1 LDKPVRILDRHVL
14 TETAVAGGVASGAF
28 IFVLAA
34 GNVLSQIAAA
44 IAAGRVTAFEGLELI
59 GLLLPGLI
67 PYVLPMGMLTGVLMA
82 FGRMGAQ
89 HELTAMKAGGLSL
102 LRIAAPAL
110 FLAAGLALAAAW
122 INLEVATRSN
132 DEYRRIL
139 MGSVKENPASL
150 ITPGEIN
157 RQFKGLIIQ
166 ARERN
171 GPVLRD
177 LWIWRLDAEGR
188 LFETIHTA
196 EGRLTKVDKP
206 DGSAVLRLVAIS
218 AQVDTRRPG
227 DDGFKFPSVTKE
239 AGQAPLEFPVSGV
252 FKEGSGYEKKLR
264 WHTTSELLA
273 LMDKGWQVPPNATP
287 AQIAE
292 GRMMPRTQLM
302 SHLAS
307 AFSIFSLALLAVPLA
322 VRVGRSETFVNAA
335 VALVVALSYYVLSS
349 AAAWVKNPVYR
360 PDLLVWLPNLI
371 VVIVA
376 VVLLRRASKH

>member
-14 TETAVAGGVASGAF
+14 TETAVAGGVATGAF
-28 IFVLAA
+28 VFVMAA
-34 GNVLSQIAAA
+34 GNVLSQVASA
-44 IAAGRVTAFEGLELI
+44 IAAGRVTPFEGLELV
-59 GLLLPGLI
+59 GLLFPGLI

-89 HELTAMKAGGLSL
+89 HELTAMKASGLSL

-110 FLAAGLALAAAW
+110 WLAAGLALFAAW
-122 INLEVATRSN
+122 MNLEVATRSN

-139 MGSVKENPASL
+139 MGSVKDNPASL

-157 RQFKGLIIQ
+157 RKFKGMIIQ
-166 ARERN
+166 ARERD
-171 GPVLRD
+171 GAVLRD
-177 LWIWRLDAEGR
+177 LWIWRLDAQGR

-206 DGSAVLRLVAIS
+206 DGSSVLRLVAVS

-239 AGQAPLEFPVSGV
+239 AGQAPMEFPVSGV

-287 AQIAE
+287 AKLAE
-292 GRMMPRTQLM
+292 CLMMPRTQLM
-302 SHLAS
+302 SHLAA

-335 VALVVALSYYVLSS
+335 IALAVALSYYVLSS
-349 AAAWVKNPVYR
+349 AAAWVKNPAFR
-360 PDLLVWLPNLI
+360 PDLLIWLPNVI
-371 VVIVA
+371 VVTVA
-376 VVLLRRASKH
+376 IGLLRRASKH

>member
-1 LDKPVRILDRHVL
+1 MRILDRHVL

-59 GLLLPGLI
+59 GLLLPGLV

-122 INLEVATRSN
+122 INLEVATCSN

-273 LMDKGWQVPPNATP
+273 LMDTGWQLPPNATP
-287 AQIAE
+287 VQIAE
-292 GRMMPRTQLM
+292 GRMMARTQLM

-335 VALVVALSYYVLSS
+335 VALAVALSYYVLSS

-371 VVIVA
+371 VIIVA
-376 VVLLRRASKH
+376 VALLRRAAKH

>member
-14 TETAVAGGVASGAF
+14 TETAVAGGVATGAF
-28 IFVLAA
+28 VFVMAA
-34 GNVLSQIAAA
+34 GNVLSQVASA
-44 IAAGRVTAFEGLELI
+44 IAAGRVTPFEGLELV
-59 GLLLPGLI
+59 GLLFPGLI

-89 HELTAMKAGGLSL
+89 HELTAMKASGLSL

-110 FLAAGLALAAAW
+110 WLAAGLALFAAW
-122 INLEVATRSN
+122 MNLEVATRSN

-139 MGSVKENPASL
+139 MGSVKDNPASL

-157 RQFKGLIIQ
+157 RKFKGMIIQ
-166 ARERN
+166 ARERD
-171 GPVLRD
+171 GAVLRD
-177 LWIWRLDAEGR
+177 LWIWRLDAQGR

-206 DGSAVLRLVAIS
+206 DGSSVLRLVAVS

-239 AGQAPLEFPVSGV
+239 AGQAPMEFPVSGV

-287 AQIAE
+287 AKLAE
-292 GRMMPRTQLM
+292 CLMMPRTQLM
-302 SHLAS
+302 SHLAA

-335 VALVVALSYYVLSS
+335 IALAVALSYYVLSS
-349 AAAWVKNPVYR
+349 AAAWVKNPAFR
-360 PDLLVWLPNLI
+360 PDLLIWLPNVI
-371 VVIVA
+371 VVTVA
-376 VVLLRRASKH
+376 IGLFRRASKH

>member
-1 LDKPVRILDRHVL
+1 LDKRVRILDRHVL

-34 GNVLSQIAAA
+34 GNILSQVANA
-44 IAAGRVTAFEGLELI
+44 IATGRVTAFEGLELV

-67 PYVLPMGMLTGVLMA
+67 PYVLPMGMLTGVLMT

-110 FLAAGLALAAAW
+110 WLAAALALCAAW

-132 DEYRRIL
+132 DEYRRVL

-252 FKEGSGYEKKLR
+252 FKEGSGYDRKLR

-287 AQIAE
+287 AQLAE
-292 GRMMPRTQLM
+292 CQMMPRTQLM

-335 VALVVALSYYVLSS
+335 IALAVALSYYVLSS
-349 AAAWVKNPVYR
+349 AAGWVKNPAFR
-360 PDLLVWLPNLI
+360 PDLLVWLPNIL
-371 VVIVA
+371 VVAVA

>member
-1 LDKPVRILDRHVL
+1 MRILDRHVL
-14 TETAVAGGVASGAF
+14 TETAVASGVASGAF

-34 GNVLSQIAAA
+34 GNILSQVANA
-44 IAAGRVTAFEGLELI
+44 IASGRVTAFEGLELV

-67 PYVLPMGMLTGVLMA
+67 PYVLPMGMLTGVLMT

-110 FLAAGLALAAAW
+110 WLAAALALCAAW

-132 DEYRRIL
+132 DEYRRVL

-196 EGRLTKVDKP
+196 EGRLTKVEKP

-252 FKEGSGYEKKLR
+252 FKDGSGYEKKLR
-264 WHTTSELLA
+264 WHTTSELLE

-287 AQIAE
+287 AQLAE
-292 GRMMPRTQLM
+292 SQMMPRTQLM
-302 SHLAS
+302 AHFAS

-335 VALVVALSYYVLSS
+335 IALTVALSYYVLSS
-349 AAAWVKNPVYR
+349 AAGWVKNPAFR
-360 PDLLVWLPNLI
+360 PDLLVWLPNII
-371 VVIVA
+371 VVTLAVA
-376 VVLLRRASKH
+376 LLRRASKH

>member
-1 LDKPVRILDRHVL
+1 MRILDRHVL
-14 TETAVAGGVASGAF
+14 TETAVASGVASGAF

-34 GNVLSQIAAA
+34 GNILSQVANA
-44 IAAGRVTAFEGLELI
+44 IATGRVTAFEGLELV

-67 PYVLPMGMLTGVLMA
+67 PYVLPMGMLTGVLMT

-110 FLAAGLALAAAW
+110 WLAAALALCAAW

-132 DEYRRIL
+132 DEYRRVL

-252 FKEGSGYEKKLR
+252 FKEGSGYDRKLR
-264 WHTTSELLA
+264 WHTTSELLE

-287 AQIAE
+287 AQLAE
-292 GRMMPRTQLM
+292 SQMMPRTQLM
-302 SHLAS
+302 AHFAS

-335 VALVVALSYYVLSS
+335 IALTVALSYYVLSS
-349 AAAWVKNPVYR
+349 AAGWVKNPVFR
-360 PDLLVWLPNLI
+360 PDLLVWLPNII
-371 VVIVA
+371 VVTLAVA
-376 VVLLRRASKH
+376 LLRRASKH

>member
-1 LDKPVRILDRHVL
+1 MRILDRHVL
-14 TETAVAGGVASGAF
+14 TETAVASGVATGAF

-34 GNVLSQIAAA
+34 GNILSQVANA
-44 IAAGRVTAFEGLELI
+44 IATGRVTAFEGLELV

-67 PYVLPMGMLTGVLMA
+67 PYVLPMGMLTGVLMT

-110 FLAAGLALAAAW
+110 WLAAALALCAAW

-132 DEYRRIL
+132 DEYRRVL

-252 FKEGSGYEKKLR
+252 FKDGSGYEKKLR
-264 WHTTSELLA
+264 WHTTSELLE

-287 AQIAE
+287 AQLAE
-292 GRMMPRTQLM
+292 SQMMPRTQLM
-302 SHLAS
+302 AHFAS

-335 VALVVALSYYVLSS
+335 IALTVALSYYVLSS
-349 AAAWVKNPVYR
+349 AAGWVKNPAFR

-371 VVIVA
+371 VVTLAVA
-376 VVLLRRASKH
+376 LLRRASKH

>member
-1 LDKPVRILDRHVL
+1 MRILDRHVL

-110 FLAAGLALAAAW
+110 FLAAGLALAAVW

-177 LWIWRLDAEGR
+177 LWLWRLDAEGR
-188 LFETIHTA
+188 LCETIHTA

-335 VALVVALSYYVLSS
+335 VALAVALSYYVLSS

-371 VVIVA
+371 VIIVA

>member
-1 LDKPVRILDRHVL
+1 MRILDRHVL

-34 GNVLSQIAAA
+34 GNILSQVANA
-44 IAAGRVTAFEGLELI
+44 IATGRVTAFEGLELV

-67 PYVLPMGMLTGVLMA
+67 PYVLPMGMLTGVLMT

-102 LRIAAPAL
+102 LRIAAPTL
-110 FLAAGLALAAAW
+110 WLAAALALCAAW

-132 DEYRRIL
+132 DEYRRVL

-252 FKEGSGYEKKLR
+252 FKEGSGYDRKLR
-264 WHTTSELLA
+264 WHTTSELLE

-287 AQIAE
+287 AQLAE
-292 GRMMPRTQLM
+292 CQMMPRTQLM

-335 VALVVALSYYVLSS
+335 IALIVALSYYVLSS
-349 AAAWVKNPVYR
+349 AAGWVKNPAFR
-360 PDLLVWLPNLI
+360 PDLLVWLPNML
-371 VVIVA
+371 VVTVA

>member
-1 LDKPVRILDRHVL
+1 MRILDRHVL
-14 TETAVAGGVASGAF
+14 TETAVASGVASGAF

-34 GNVLSQIAAA
+34 GNILSQVANA
-44 IAAGRVTAFEGLELI
+44 IASGRVTAFEGLELI

-67 PYVLPMGMLTGVLMA
+67 PYVLPMGMLTGVLMT

-110 FLAAGLALAAAW
+110 WLAAALALCAAW

-132 DEYRRIL
+132 DEYRRVL

-196 EGRLTKVDKP
+196 EGRLTKVEKP

-252 FKEGSGYEKKLR
+252 FKDGSGYEKKLR
-264 WHTTSELLA
+264 WHTTSELLE

-287 AQIAE
+287 TQLAE
-292 GRMMPRTQLM
+292 SQMMPRTQLM
-302 SHLAS
+302 AHFAS

-335 VALVVALSYYVLSS
+335 IALTVALSYYVLSS
-349 AAAWVKNPVYR
+349 AAGWVKNPVFR
-360 PDLLVWLPNLI
+360 PDLLVWLPNII
-371 VVIVA
+371 VVTLAVA
-376 VVLLRRASKH
+376 LLRRASKH

>member
-1 LDKPVRILDRHVL
+1 MRILDRHVL
-14 TETAVAGGVASGAF
+14 TETAVASGVASGAF

-34 GNVLSQIAAA
+34 GNILSQVANA
-44 IAAGRVTAFEGLELI
+44 IATGRVTAFEGLELV

-67 PYVLPMGMLTGVLMA
+67 PYVLPMGMLTGVLMT

-110 FLAAGLALAAAW
+110 WLAAALALCAAW

-132 DEYRRIL
+132 DEYRRVL

-252 FKEGSGYEKKLR
+252 FKDGSGYEKKLR
-264 WHTTSELLA
+264 WHTTSELLE

-287 AQIAE
+287 AQLAE
-292 GRMMPRTQLM
+292 SQMMPRTQLM
-302 SHLAS
+302 AHFAS

-335 VALVVALSYYVLSS
+335 IALTVALSYYVLSS
-349 AAAWVKNPVYR
+349 AAGWVKNPAFR

-371 VVIVA
+371 VVTLAVA
-376 VVLLRRASKH
+376 LLRRASKH

>member
-1 LDKPVRILDRHVL
+1 MRILDRHVL
-14 TETAVAGGVASGAF
+14 TETAVASGVASGAF

-34 GNVLSQIAAA
+34 GNILSQVANA
-44 IAAGRVTAFEGLELI
+44 IATGRVTAFEGLELV

-67 PYVLPMGMLTGVLMA
+67 PYVLPMGMLTGVLMT

-110 FLAAGLALAAAW
+110 WLAAALALCAAW

-132 DEYRRIL
+132 DEYRRVL

-252 FKEGSGYEKKLR
+252 FKDGSGYEKKLR
-264 WHTTSELLA
+264 WHTTSELLE

-287 AQIAE
+287 AQLAE
-292 GRMMPRTQLM
+292 SQMMPRTQLM
-302 SHLAS
+302 AHFAS

-335 VALVVALSYYVLSS
+335 IALTVALSYYVLSS
-349 AAAWVKNPVYR
+349 AAGWVKNPVFR
-360 PDLLVWLPNLI
+360 PDLLVWLPNII
-371 VVIVA
+371 VVTLAVA
-376 VVLLRRASKH
+376 LLRRASKH

>member
-1 LDKPVRILDRHVL
+1 MRILDRHVL
-14 TETAVAGGVASGAF
+14 TETAVASGVASGAF

-34 GNVLSQIAAA
+34 GNILSQVANA
-44 IAAGRVTAFEGLELI
+44 IATGRVTAFEGLELV

-67 PYVLPMGMLTGVLMA
+67 PYVLPMGMLTGVLIT

-110 FLAAGLALAAAW
+110 WLAAALALCAAW

-132 DEYRRIL
+132 DEYRRVL

-196 EGRLTKVDKP
+196 EGRLTKVEKP

-252 FKEGSGYEKKLR
+252 FKDGSGYEKKLR
-264 WHTTSELLA
+264 WHTTSELLE

-287 AQIAE
+287 AQLAE
-292 GRMMPRTQLM
+292 SQMMPRTQLM
-302 SHLAS
+302 AHFAS

-335 VALVVALSYYVLSS
+335 IALTVALSYYVLSS
-349 AAAWVKNPVYR
+349 AAGWVKNPAFR
-360 PDLLVWLPNLI
+360 PDLLVWLPNII
-371 VVIVA
+371 VVTLAVA
-376 VVLLRRASKH
+376 LLRRASKH

>member
-1 LDKPVRILDRHVL
+1 MRILDRHVL
-14 TETAVAGGVASGAF
+14 TETAVASGVASGAF

-34 GNVLSQIAAA
+34 GNILSQVANA
-44 IAAGRVTAFEGLELI
+44 IASGRVTAFEGLELI

-67 PYVLPMGMLTGVLMA
+67 PYVLPMGMLTGVLMT

-110 FLAAGLALAAAW
+110 WLAAALALCAAW

-132 DEYRRIL
+132 DEYRRVL

-196 EGRLTKVDKP
+196 EGRLTKVEKP

-239 AGQAPLEFPVSGV
+239 AGQAPLEVPVSGV
-252 FKEGSGYEKKLR
+252 FKDGSGYEKKLR
-264 WHTTSELLA
+264 WHTTSELLE

-287 AQIAE
+287 AQLAE
-292 GRMMPRTQLM
+292 SQMMPRTQLM
-302 SHLAS
+302 AHFAS

-335 VALVVALSYYVLSS
+335 IALAVALSYYVLSS
-349 AAAWVKNPVYR
+349 AAAWVKNPVFR
-360 PDLLVWLPNLI
+360 PDLLVWLPNII
-371 VVIVA
+371 VVTVA
-376 VVLLRRASKH
+376 VALLRRASKH

>member
-1 LDKPVRILDRHVL
+1 MRILDRHVL
-14 TETAVAGGVASGAF
+14 TETAVASGVASGAF

-34 GNVLSQIAAA
+34 GNILSQVANA
-44 IAAGRVTAFEGLELI
+44 IASGRVTAFEGLELI

-67 PYVLPMGMLTGVLMA
+67 PYVLPMGMLTGVLMT

-110 FLAAGLALAAAW
+110 WLAAALALCAAW

-132 DEYRRIL
+132 DEYRRVL

-252 FKEGSGYEKKLR
+252 FKDGSGYEKKLR
-264 WHTTSELLA
+264 WHTTSELLE

-287 AQIAE
+287 AQLAE
-292 GRMMPRTQLM
+292 SQMMPRTQLM
-302 SHLAS
+302 THFAS

-335 VALVVALSYYVLSS
+335 IALAVALSYYVLSS
-349 AAAWVKNPVYR
+349 AAAWVKNPALR
-360 PDLLVWLPNLI
+360 PDLLVWLPNII
-371 VVIVA
+371 VVTLAVA
-376 VVLLRRASKH
+376 LLRRASKH

>member
-1 LDKPVRILDRHVL
+1 MRILDRHVL

-34 GNVLSQIAAA
+34 GNILSQVANA
-44 IAAGRVTAFEGLELI
+44 IASGRVTAFEGLELV

-67 PYVLPMGMLTGVLMA
+67 PYVLPMGMLTGVLMT

-110 FLAAGLALAAAW
+110 WLAAALALCAAW

-132 DEYRRIL
+132 DEYRRVL

-252 FKEGSGYEKKLR
+252 FKDGSGYEKKLR
-264 WHTTSELLA
+264 WHTTSELLE

-287 AQIAE
+287 AQLAE
-292 GRMMPRTQLM
+292 SQMMPRTQLM
-302 SHLAS
+302 AHFAS

-335 VALVVALSYYVLSS
+335 IALTVARSYYVLSS
-349 AAAWVKNPVYR
+349 AAGWVKNPVFR
-360 PDLLVWLPNLI
+360 PDLLVWLPNII
-371 VVIVA
+371 VVTLAVA
-376 VVLLRRASKH
+376 LLRRASKH

>member
-1 LDKPVRILDRHVL
+1 MRILDRHVL
-14 TETAVAGGVASGAF
+14 TETAVASGVASGAF

-34 GNVLSQIAAA
+34 GNILSQVANA
-44 IAAGRVTAFEGLELI
+44 IASGRVTAFEGLELV

-67 PYVLPMGMLTGVLMA
+67 PYVLPMGMLTGVLMT

-110 FLAAGLALAAAW
+110 WLAAALALCAAW

-132 DEYRRIL
+132 DEYRRVL

-252 FKEGSGYEKKLR
+252 FKDGSGYEKKLR
-264 WHTTSELLA
+264 WHTTSELLE

-287 AQIAE
+287 AQLAE
-292 GRMMPRTQLM
+292 SQMMPRTQLM
-302 SHLAS
+302 AHFAS

-335 VALVVALSYYVLSS
+335 IALTVALSYYVLSS
-349 AAAWVKNPVYR
+349 AAGWVKNPAFR
-360 PDLLVWLPNLI
+360 PDLLVWLPNII
-371 VVIVA
+371 VVTLAVA
-376 VVLLRRASKH
+376 LLRRASKH

>member
-1 LDKPVRILDRHVL
+1 MRILDRHVL
-14 TETAVAGGVASGAF
+14 TETAVASGVASGAF

-34 GNVLSQIAAA
+34 GNILSQVANA
-44 IAAGRVTAFEGLELI
+44 IATGRVTAFEGLELV

-67 PYVLPMGMLTGVLMA
+67 PYVLPMGMLTGVLMT

-110 FLAAGLALAAAW
+110 WLAAALALCAAW

-132 DEYRRIL
+132 DEYRRVL

-196 EGRLTKVDKP
+196 EGRLTKVEKP

-252 FKEGSGYEKKLR
+252 FKDGSGYEKKLR
-264 WHTTSELLA
+264 WHTTSELLQ

-287 AQIAE
+287 AQLAE
-292 GRMMPRTQLM
+292 SQMMPRTQLM
-302 SHLAS
+302 AHFAS

-335 VALVVALSYYVLSS
+335 IALTVALSYYVLSS
-349 AAAWVKNPVYR
+349 AAGWVKNPVFR
-360 PDLLVWLPNLI
+360 PDLLVWLPNII
-371 VVIVA
+371 VVTLAVA
-376 VVLLRRASKH
+376 LLRRASKH

>member
-1 LDKPVRILDRHVL
+1 MRILDRHVL

-335 VALVVALSYYVLSS
+335 VALAVALSYYVLSS

-371 VVIVA
+371 VIIVA

>member
-1 LDKPVRILDRHVL
+1 MRILDRHVL
-14 TETAVAGGVASGAF
+14 TETAVASGVASGAF

-34 GNVLSQIAAA
+34 GNILSQVANA
-44 IAAGRVTAFEGLELI
+44 IASGRVTAFEGLELV

-67 PYVLPMGMLTGVLMA
+67 PYVLPMGMLTGVLMT

-110 FLAAGLALAAAW
+110 WLAAALALCAAW

-132 DEYRRIL
+132 DEYRRVL

-196 EGRLTKVDKP
+196 EGRLTKVEKP

-252 FKEGSGYEKKLR
+252 FKDGSGYEKKLR
-264 WHTTSELLA
+264 WHTTSELLE
-273 LMDKGWQVPPNATP
+273 LLDKGWQVPPNATP
-287 AQIAE
+287 AQLAE
-292 GRMMPRTQLM
+292 SQMMPRTQLM
-302 SHLAS
+302 AHFAS

-335 VALVVALSYYVLSS
+335 IALTVALSYYVLSS
-349 AAAWVKNPVYR
+349 AAGWVKNPVFR
-360 PDLLVWLPNLI
+360 PDLLVWLPNII
-371 VVIVA
+371 VVTLAVA
-376 VVLLRRASKH
+376 LLRRASKH

>member
-1 LDKPVRILDRHVL
+1 MRILDRHVL
-14 TETAVAGGVASGAF
+14 TETAVASGVASGAF

-34 GNVLSQIAAA
+34 GNVLSQVANA
-44 IAAGRVTAFEGLELI
+44 IASGRVTAFEGLELI

-67 PYVLPMGMLTGVLMA
+67 PYVLPMGMLTGVLMT

-110 FLAAGLALAAAW
+110 WLAAALALCAAW

-132 DEYRRIL
+132 DEYRRVL

-252 FKEGSGYEKKLR
+252 FKDGSGYEKKLR
-264 WHTTSELLA
+264 WHTTSELLE

-287 AQIAE
+287 AQLAE
-292 GRMMPRTQLM
+292 SQMMPRTQLM
-302 SHLAS
+302 AHLAA

-335 VALVVALSYYVLSS
+335 IALAVALSYYVLSS
-349 AAAWVKNPVYR
+349 AAAWVKNPVFR
-360 PDLLVWLPNLI
+360 PDLLVWLPNII
-371 VVIVA
+371 VVTVA
-376 VVLLRRASKH
+376 VALLRRASKH

>member
-1 LDKPVRILDRHVL
+1 MRILDRHVL

-34 GNVLSQIAAA
+34 GNILSQVANA
-44 IAAGRVTAFEGLELI
+44 IASGRVTAFEGLELV

-67 PYVLPMGMLTGVLMA
+67 PYVLPMGMLTGVLMT

-110 FLAAGLALAAAW
+110 WLAAALALCASW

-132 DEYRRIL
+132 DEYRRVL

-218 AQVDTRRPG
+218 AQVDTRRAG

-252 FKEGSGYEKKLR
+252 FKDGSGYERKLR

-287 AQIAE
+287 AQLAE
-292 GRMMPRTQLM
+292 CQMMPRTQLM

-335 VALVVALSYYVLSS
+335 IALIVALSYYVLSS
-349 AAAWVKNPVYR
+349 AAGWVKNPAFR
-360 PDLLVWLPNLI
+360 PDLLVWLPNIL
-371 VVIVA
+371 VVTVA

>member
-1 LDKPVRILDRHVL
+1 MRILDRHVL
-14 TETAVAGGVASGAF
+14 TETAVASGVASGAF

-34 GNVLSQIAAA
+34 GNILSQVANA
-44 IAAGRVTAFEGLELI
+44 IATGRVTAFEGLELV

-67 PYVLPMGMLTGVLMA
+67 PYVLPMGMLTGVLMT

-110 FLAAGLALAAAW
+110 WLAAALALCAAW

-132 DEYRRIL
+132 DEYRRVL

-196 EGRLTKVDKP
+196 EGRLTKVEKP

-252 FKEGSGYEKKLR
+252 FKDGSGYEKKLR
-264 WHTTSELLA
+264 WHTTSELLE

-287 AQIAE
+287 AQLAE
-292 GRMMPRTQLM
+292 SQMMPRTQLM
-302 SHLAS
+302 AHFAS

-335 VALVVALSYYVLSS
+335 IALTVALSYYVLSS
-349 AAAWVKNPVYR
+349 AAGWVKNPAFR

-371 VVIVA
+371 VVTLAVA
-376 VVLLRRASKH
+376 LLRRASKH

>member
-1 LDKPVRILDRHVL
+1 LDAPVRILDRHVL
-14 TETAVAGGVASGAF
+14 TETAIAGGVATGAF
-28 IFVLAA
+28 VFVMVA
-34 GNVLSQIAAA
+34 GNVLSQVASA
-44 IAAGRVTAFEGLELI
+44 IAAGRVTPVEGLQLV
-59 GLLLPGLI
+59 GLLIPGLI

-102 LRIAAPAL
+102 VRIAAPAL
-110 FLAAGLALAAAW
+110 CLAGGLALFAAW

-139 MGSVKENPASL
+139 MGSVKDNPASL

-157 RQFKGLIIQ
+157 RKFKGLIIQ
-166 ARERN
+166 ARERD
-171 GPVLRD
+171 GAVLRD
-177 LWIWRLDAEGR
+177 LWIWRLDAQGR

-196 EGRLTKVDKP
+196 EGRLTKVEKP
-206 DGSAVLRLVAIS
+206 DGTAVLRLVAVS

-227 DDGFKFPSVTKE
+227 DDGFKYPSVTKE
-239 AGQAPLEFPVSGV
+239 AGQAPLEFPVSDV
-252 FKEGSGYEKKLR
+252 FKDGSGYEKKLR

-287 AQIAE
+287 AKLAE
-292 GRMMPRTQLM
+292 CKMLPRTQLM

-335 VALVVALSYYVLSS
+335 IALAVALTYYILSS
-349 AAAWVKNPVYR
+349 TAAYVKNPAFR
-360 PDLLVWLPNLI
+360 PDLLIWLPNAI
-371 VVIVA
+371 VVTVA
-376 VVLLRRASKH
+376 VLLLRRASRH

>member
-1 LDKPVRILDRHVL
+1 LDEPVRILDRHVL
-14 TETAVAGGVASGAF
+14 TETAVASGVATGAF
-28 IFVLAA
+28 IFIMAA
-34 GNVLSQIAAA
+34 GNVLSQVSAA
-44 IAAGRVTAFEGLELI
+44 IATGRVTAFEGLELV

-110 FLAAGLALAAAW
+110 WLTAALALGAAW
-122 INLEVATRSN
+122 INLEVSTRAN

-139 MGSVKENPASL
+139 MGSVKDNPASL

-252 FKEGSGYEKKLR
+252 FKEGSGHDRKLR
-264 WHTTSELLA
+264 WHTTAELLE

-287 AQIAE
+287 AQLAE
-292 GRMMPRTQLM
+292 SRMMPRTQLM
-302 SHLAS
+302 AHLAS

-335 VALVVALSYYVLSS
+335 IALAVALSYYVLSS
-349 AAAWVKNPVYR
+349 AAAWVKNPAFR
-360 PDLLVWLPNLI
+360 PDLLVWLPNII
-371 VVIVA
+371 VVTVA
-376 VVLLRRASKH
+376 LVLFRRASKH

>member
-1 LDKPVRILDRHVL
+1 LDKRVRILDRHVL

-34 GNVLSQIAAA
+34 GNILSQVANA
-44 IAAGRVTAFEGLELI
+44 IASGRVTAFEGLELV

-67 PYVLPMGMLTGVLMA
+67 PYVLPMGMLTGVLMT

-110 FLAAGLALAAAW
+110 WLAAALALCAAW

-132 DEYRRIL
+132 DEYRRVL

-252 FKEGSGYEKKLR
+252 FKEGSGYDRKLR
-264 WHTTSELLA
+264 WHTTSELLE

-287 AQIAE
+287 AQLAE
-292 GRMMPRTQLM
+292 CQMMPRTQLM

-335 VALVVALSYYVLSS
+335 IALAVALSYYVLSS
-349 AAAWVKNPVYR
+349 AAGWVKNPAFR
-360 PDLLVWLPNLI
+360 PDLLVWLPNIL
-371 VVIVA
+371 VVTVA

>member
-1 LDKPVRILDRHVL
+1 MRILDRHVL
-14 TETAVAGGVASGAF
+14 TETAVAGGVATGAF
-28 IFVLAA
+28 IFVMAA
-34 GNVLSQIAAA
+34 GNVLSQVAGA

-67 PYVLPMGMLTGVLMA
+67 PYVLPLGMLTGVLMA

-110 FLAAGLALAAAW
+110 LLAAGLALASAW

-132 DEYRRIL
+132 DEYRRVL
-139 MGSVKENPASL
+139 MGSVKDNPASL

-171 GPVLRD
+171 GSVLRD

-227 DDGFKFPSVTKE
+227 DDGFKYPSVTKE

-252 FKEGSGYEKKLR
+252 FKDGSGYDKKLR

-273 LMDKGWQVPPNATP
+273 LMDQGWQVPPNATP
-287 AQIAE
+287 AQLAE
-292 GRMMPRTQLM
+292 RRMMPRTQLM

-335 VALVVALSYYVLSS
+335 VALAVALSYYVLSS
-349 AAAWVKNPVYR
+349 AAAWVKNPAYR

-371 VVIVA
+371 VVLVA
-376 VVLLRRASKH
+376 VSLLRRASKH

>member
-1 LDKPVRILDRHVL
+1 MRILDRHVL

-34 GNVLSQIAAA
+34 GNILSQVANA
-44 IAAGRVTAFEGLELI
+44 IATGRVTAFEGLELV

-67 PYVLPMGMLTGVLMA
+67 PYVLPMGMLTGVLMT

-102 LRIAAPAL
+102 LRIAAPTL
-110 FLAAGLALAAAW
+110 WLAAALALCAAW

-218 AQVDTRRPG
+218 AQVDTRRAG

-252 FKEGSGYEKKLR
+252 FKEGSGYDRKLR
-264 WHTTSELLA
+264 WHTTSELLE

-287 AQIAE
+287 AQLAE
-292 GRMMPRTQLM
+292 CQMMPRTQLM

-335 VALVVALSYYVLSS
+335 IALIVALSYYVLSS
-349 AAAWVKNPVYR
+349 AAGWVKNPAFR
-360 PDLLVWLPNLI
+360 PDLLVWLPNML
-371 VVIVA
+371 VVTVA

>member
-1 LDKPVRILDRHVL
+1 LDKRVRILDRHVL

-34 GNVLSQIAAA
+34 GNILSQVANA
-44 IAAGRVTAFEGLELI
+44 IATGRVTAFEGLELV

-67 PYVLPMGMLTGVLMA
+67 PYVLPMGMLTGVLMT

-102 LRIAAPAL
+102 LRIAAPTL
-110 FLAAGLALAAAW
+110 WLAAALALCAAW

-132 DEYRRIL
+132 DEYRRVL

-252 FKEGSGYEKKLR
+252 FKEGSGYDRKLR
-264 WHTTSELLA
+264 WHTTSELLE

-287 AQIAE
+287 AQLAE
-292 GRMMPRTQLM
+292 CQMMPRTQLM

-335 VALVVALSYYVLSS
+335 IALAVALSYYVLSS
-349 AAAWVKNPVYR
+349 AAGWVKNPAFR
-360 PDLLVWLPNLI
+360 PDLLVWLPNIL
-371 VVIVA
+371 VVTVA

>member
-1 LDKPVRILDRHVL
+1 MRILDRHVL
-14 TETAVAGGVASGAF
+14 TETAVASGVASGAF

-34 GNVLSQIAAA
+34 GNILSQVANA
-44 IAAGRVTAFEGLELI
+44 IASGRVTAFEGLELV

-67 PYVLPMGMLTGVLMA
+67 PYVLPMGMLTGVLMT

-110 FLAAGLALAAAW
+110 WLAAALALCAAW

-132 DEYRRIL
+132 DEYRRVL

-252 FKEGSGYEKKLR
+252 FKDGSGYEKKLR
-264 WHTTSELLA
+264 WHTTSELLE

-287 AQIAE
+287 AQLAE
-292 GRMMPRTQLM
+292 SQMMPRTQLM
-302 SHLAS
+302 AHFAS

-335 VALVVALSYYVLSS
+335 IALTVALSYYVLSS
-349 AAAWVKNPVYR
+349 AAGWVKNPAFR

-371 VVIVA
+371 VVTLAVA
-376 VVLLRRASKH
+376 LLRRASKH

>member
-1 LDKPVRILDRHVL
+1 MRILDRHVL

-34 GNVLSQIAAA
+34 GNVLSQVANA
-44 IAAGRVTAFEGLELI
+44 IASGRVTAFEGLELI

-67 PYVLPMGMLTGVLMA
+67 PYVLPMGMLTGVLMT

-110 FLAAGLALAAAW
+110 WLAAALALCAAW

-132 DEYRRIL
+132 DEYRRVL

-252 FKEGSGYEKKLR
+252 FKDGSGYEKKLR
-264 WHTTSELLA
+264 WHTTSELLE

-287 AQIAE
+287 AQLAE
-292 GRMMPRTQLM
+292 SQMMPRTQLM
-302 SHLAS
+302 AHLAA

-335 VALVVALSYYVLSS
+335 IALAVALSYYVLSS
-349 AAAWVKNPVYR
+349 AAAWVKNPVFR
-360 PDLLVWLPNLI
+360 PDLLVWLPNII
-371 VVIVA
+371 VVTLAVA
-376 VVLLRRASKH
+376 LLRRASKH

>member
-1 LDKPVRILDRHVL
+1 MRILDRHVL
-14 TETAVAGGVASGAF
+14 TETAVAGGVATGAF
-28 IFVLAA
+28 VFVMAA
-34 GNVLSQIAAA
+34 GNVLSQVASA
-44 IAAGRVTAFEGLELI
+44 IAAGRVTPFEGLELV
-59 GLLLPGLI
+59 GLLFPGLI

-89 HELTAMKAGGLSL
+89 HELTAMKASGLSL

-110 FLAAGLALAAAW
+110 WLAAGLAVFAAW
-122 INLEVATRSN
+122 MNLEVATRSN

-139 MGSVKENPASL
+139 MGSVKDNPASL

-157 RQFKGLIIQ
+157 RKFKGMIIQ
-166 ARERN
+166 ARERD
-171 GPVLRD
+171 GAVLRD
-177 LWIWRLDAEGR
+177 LWIWRLDAQGR

-206 DGSAVLRLVAIS
+206 DGSSVLRLVAIS

-239 AGQAPLEFPVSGV
+239 AGQAPMEFPVSGV

-273 LMDKGWQVPPNATP
+273 LMDKGWQVPPNARYATL
-287 AQIAE
+287 AE
-292 GRMMPRTQLM
+292 CLMMPRTQLM
-302 SHLAS
+302 SHLAA

-335 VALVVALSYYVLSS
+335 IALAVALSYYILSS
-349 AAAWVKNPVYR
+349 AAAWVKNPAFR
-360 PDLLVWLPNLI
+360 PDLLIWLPNVI
-371 VVIVA
+371 VVTVA
-376 VVLLRRASKH
+376 IGLLRRASKH

>member
-1 LDKPVRILDRHVL
+1 MRILDRHVL
-14 TETAVAGGVASGAF
+14 TETAVASGVASGAF

-34 GNVLSQIAAA
+34 GNVLSQVANA
-44 IAAGRVTAFEGLELI
+44 IASGRVTAFEGLELI

-67 PYVLPMGMLTGVLMA
+67 PYVLPMGMLTGVLMT

-110 FLAAGLALAAAW
+110 WLAAALALCAAW

-132 DEYRRIL
+132 DENRRVL

-252 FKEGSGYEKKLR
+252 FKDGSGYEKKLR
-264 WHTTSELLA
+264 WHTTSELLE

-287 AQIAE
+287 AQLAE
-292 GRMMPRTQLM
+292 SQMMPRTQLM
-302 SHLAS
+302 AHFAS

-335 VALVVALSYYVLSS
+335 IALTVALSYYVLSS
-349 AAAWVKNPVYR
+349 AAGWVKNPVFR
-360 PDLLVWLPNLI
+360 PDLLVWLPNII
-371 VVIVA
+371 VVTLAVA
-376 VVLLRRASKH
+376 LLRRASKH

>member
-1 LDKPVRILDRHVL
+1 VRILDRHVL

-34 GNVLSQIAAA
+34 GNILSQVANA
-44 IAAGRVTAFEGLELI
+44 IATGRVTAFEGLELV

-67 PYVLPMGMLTGVLMA
+67 PYVLPMGMLTGVLMT

-102 LRIAAPAL
+102 LRIAAPTL
-110 FLAAGLALAAAW
+110 WLAAALALCAAW

-132 DEYRRIL
+132 DEYRRVL

-252 FKEGSGYEKKLR
+252 FKEGSGYDRKLR
-264 WHTTSELLA
+264 WHTTSELLE

-287 AQIAE
+287 AQLAE
-292 GRMMPRTQLM
+292 CQMMPRTQLM

-335 VALVVALSYYVLSS
+335 IALIVALSYYVLSS
-349 AAAWVKNPVYR
+349 AAGWVKNPAFR
-360 PDLLVWLPNLI
+360 PDLLVWLPNIL
-371 VVIVA
+371 VVTVA

>member
-1 LDKPVRILDRHVL
+1 MRILDRHVL

-67 PYVLPMGMLTGVLMA
+67 PYVLPMGMLTCVLMA

-335 VALVVALSYYVLSS
+335 VALAVALSYYVLSS

-371 VVIVA
+371 VIIVA
-376 VVLLRRASKH
+376 VALLRRASKH

>member
-1 LDKPVRILDRHVL
+1 VRILDRHVL

-34 GNVLSQIAAA
+34 GNVLSQVANA
-44 IAAGRVTAFEGLELI
+44 IASGRVTAFEGLELV

-67 PYVLPMGMLTGVLMA
+67 PYVLPMGMLTGVLMT

-110 FLAAGLALAAAW
+110 WLAAALALCAAW

-132 DEYRRIL
+132 DEYRRVL

-227 DDGFKFPSVTKE
+227 DDGFKVPSVTKE

-252 FKEGSGYEKKLR
+252 FKEGSGYDRKLR
-264 WHTTSELLA
+264 WHTTSELLE

-287 AQIAE
+287 AQLAE
-292 GRMMPRTQLM
+292 CQMMPRTQLM

-307 AFSIFSLALLAVPLA
+307 AFSIFSLALLAIPLA

-335 VALVVALSYYVLSS
+335 LALIVALSYYVLSS
-349 AAAWVKNPVYR
+349 AAGWVKNPAFR
-360 PDLLVWLPNLI
+360 PDLLVWLPNIL
-371 VVIVA
+371 VVTVA
-376 VVLLRRASKH
+376 IVLLRRASKH